1 MATGVQTIPK
11 IFVTRMR
18 FDDIPAVMALDRE
31 CFATPWSENAYQT
44 ELSNQCAE
52 YYVAWSGGDLV
63 GYAGIWFIIDEVH
76 VTTLGVAARSRGQK
90 IGERLLMRLLDAAKE
105 HEAQRMT
112 LEVRKSNRVARSL
125 YAKYGFRDAAIR
137 KAYYSDN
144 NEDAVVMWVDDIW
157 SPAYTE
163 LLSARE
169 AALRLLEEPR
179 PAE

>member
-1 MATGVQTIPK
+1 MATSVRTIPK

-31 CFATPWSENAYQT
+31 CFVTPWSENAYQT

-63 GYAGIWFIIDEVH
+63 GYAGIWLILDEVH
-76 VTTLGVAARSRGQK
+76 ITTLGVAERCRGHK
-90 IGERLLMRLLDAAKE
+90 VGERLLIRLLDAAKDRG
-105 HEAQRMT
+105 AQRVT
-112 LEVRKSNRVARSL
+112 LEVRKSNKIARAL

-144 NEDAVVMWVDDIW
+144 GEDAVVMWVDDIW
-157 SPAYTE
+157 APAYTD
-163 LLSARE
+163 LLAAHE
-169 AALRLLEEPR
+169 AALRLMEEPSQ
-179 PAE
+179 PA